1 MGQNKKLAINLVF
14 VWLGFATQVLT
25 TFLLTPMMIS
35 KLGNDGY
42 GFWVFLQSF
51 TGYYGLIDM
60 GLRAGVTQT
69 ITQRLAKGDRDSLLR
84 YFNGVLPLLG
94 RVSIVVLFVG
104 VAVGLL
110 LYGTLTVSGELKGWV
125 IPLAIC
131 QSAGI
136 ALTMLTFPFS
146 AVLPGL
152 QRYDI
157 SETIAFVLRI
167 ATSVCAFLVLLY
179 APSIMAISL
188 LYLAFNIL
196 DQILRFVF
204 ALKLVPELKHIRLA
218 LNRNEV
224 KELFRVGGWNFV
236 SQISHQLLHRFN
248 AIQIAYMFS
257 LASVVPFNVANSMAD
272 HAVRVVSISTRVLYP
287 AFAHLNFQDQVSAS
301 RNLLLLSTR
310 LCIGFSLVVAFVG
323 RTWIEPFLQIWLN
336 NVSGKEEI
344 VSVACSYFLV
354 FALINVVT
362 SIRGVGGQLLL
373 GKDELSFMAK
383 TMVVESVIAIV
394 LSFAFSVYFGPIGI
408 PLGNLVAF
416 TISIILISLPRVAKL
431 VDLNLLDFY
440 LGAFLRPIVY
450 AILCTASVWAW
461 RRSVTEPNTWQE
473 LFTTGFIPTASICI
487 LFLPVLFSRT
497 ERESVWVKLQELI
510 RSFSLKLAKRL

>member
-1 MGQNKKLAINLVF
+1 
-14 VWLGFATQVLT
+14 
-25 TFLLTPMMIS
+25 
-35 KLGNDGY
+35 
-42 GFWVFLQSF
+42 
-51 TGYYGLIDM
+51 
-60 GLRAGVTQT
+60 
-69 ITQRLAKGDRDSLLR
+69 
-84 YFNGVLPLLG
+84 
-94 RVSIVVLFVG
+94 
-104 VAVGLL
+104 
-110 LYGTLTVSGELKGWV
+110 
-125 IPLAIC
+125 
-131 QSAGI
+131 
-136 ALTMLTFPFS
+136 
-146 AVLPGL
+146 
-152 QRYDI
+152 
-157 SETIAFVLRI
+157 
-167 ATSVCAFLVLLY
+167 
-179 APSIMAISL
+179 
-188 LYLAFNIL
+188 
-196 DQILRFVF
+196 
-204 ALKLVPELKHIRLA
+204 
-218 LNRNEV
+218 LNRTEV

-236 SQISHQLLHRFN
+236 IQISHQLLHRFN

-310 LCIGFSLVVAFVG
+310 LCVGFSLVVAFVG

-373 GKDELSFMAK
+373 GKNELSFMAK

-408 PLGNLVAF
+408 LLGNLVAF
-416 TISIILISLPRVAKL
+416 TLSIILISLPRVAKL

-450 AILCTASVWAW
+450 AIFCTASVWAW
-461 RRSVTEPNTWQE
+461 RRYVTEPNSWQE
-473 LFTTGFIPTASICI
+473 LFTIGFIPTASICI

-497 ERESVWVKLQELI
+497 ERESVWVKVQEHM
-510 RSFSLKLAKRL
+510 RSLSLKFARRH

>member
-1 MGQNKKLAINLVF
+1 MGQNKKLVTNLVF

-42 GFWVFLQSF
+42 GLWIFLQSF

-69 ITQRLAKGDRDSLLR
+69 ITQRLAKGERESLLR

-94 RVSIVVLFVG
+94 RISIAVLFVG
-104 VAVGLL
+104 VAVGFLL
-110 LYGTLTVSGELKGWV
+110 SRTLTVSEELKGWV

-136 ALTMLTFPFS
+136 AFTMLTFPFS

-167 ATSVCAFLVLLY
+167 ATSACAFLVLLY
-179 APSIMAISL
+179 APSIIAISL

-196 DQILRFVF
+196 DQILRLVFV
-204 ALKLVPELKHIRLA
+204 LKLVPELKHIRPA
-218 LNRNEV
+218 LNRTEV
-224 KELFRVGGWNFV
+224 KELFRVGGLNFV
-236 SQISHQLLHRFN
+236 MQISHQLLHRFN

-257 LASVVPFNVANSMAD
+257 LAIVVPFNVANSMAD

-287 AFAHLNFQDQVSAS
+287 AFAHMNFQDQVTAT

-310 LCIGFSLVVAFVG
+310 LCVGFSLVVAFVG
-323 RTWIEPFLQIWLN
+323 MSWMQPFLEIWLK
-336 NVSGKEEI
+336 NVNGKQEI
-344 VSVACSYFLV
+344 ISAACSYYLV
-354 FALINVVT
+354 FALINVAT

-373 GKDELSFMAK
+373 GKDELRFMAK

-416 TISIILISLPRVAKL
+416 TLSIILISLPRVAKL
-431 VDLNLLDFY
+431 VDLNLSDFY
-440 LGAFLRPIVY
+440 LKAFLRPIVY
-450 AILCTASVWAW
+450 ASLCSASVWVW
-461 RRSVTEPNTWQE
+461 RRSVTEPNTWQK
-473 LFTTGFIPTASICI
+473 LFTIGFIPTAIVCI

-497 ERESVWVKLQELI
+497 ERESVCVKLQELI
-510 RSFSLKLAKRL
+510 RSFSLKFAKRL